1 MRVVE
6 DTVILGHAL
15 VPKHEILTKKG
26 SKELLEKYKA
36 SKDAL
41 PKIIAADPIIK
52 AIGAKKGDI
61 IKITRES
68 MTAGEAMYYRVVI

>member
-26 SKELLEKYKA
+26 AKDILENYKA
-36 SKDAL
+36 SKDAF
-41 PKIIAADPIIK
+41 PKILAIDPIIK

-68 MTAGEAMYYRVVI
+68 MTAGEAVYYRVVI